1 MATKVITTKVMFPI
15 DMKQYLHVII
25 NLDDEELSDAQVIQ
39 LQKNIELARD
49 AIVFFTA
56 YAGIKNLGGHT
67 GGAFDIVP
75 EIIIADS
82 IRKGR
87 NHIHPVIFDEA
98 GHRVAAHYLLA
109 AINGFMPFEDLM
121 QYRQAFCWLPGHPE
135 KGVTPGVDFS
145 SGRLGHMWPFVN
157 GVALANPY
165 QKILIMGSDG
175 SQQEGN
181 SAEAARFASANNLE
195 VKLFIDDNNMTI
207 TGHPKEYLRGY
218 DIEKTLKGHGINTMI
233 CANPS
238 NIRGLYKAMRWAIT
252 SKGTAAVVIHR
263 KMAEGIKGIEDTPK
277 GHDVI
282 PKEAA
287 IEYLSERGYDKAVGL
302 LQKEIK
308 QKKTGSKPEFRKVRD
323 RFGIVICEILRKM
336 SFEER
341 IHKVKVIDNDLGGS
355 TGLHFI
361 KEEFP
366 EVYINGGIME
376 RNNFSVAAGY
386 GEFPSRIGITATFS
400 AFLEMLP
407 SEITMARY
415 NDANV
420 LAHFSHSGVDW
431 MADNS
436 CHFGVNHFFADNGI
450 AERDTTRLYFPADWH
465 QMGAIVRDVFNDP
478 GLKFIF
484 STRSPT
490 PFILDEK
497 GNHMFDTECG
507 YKFKPKNDELI
518 REGTDGYIV
527 SYGEML
533 YRCLDVV
540 ETLREEGKYVGL
552 INKPTLNKTDKGMMH
567 KIGQAPFVL
576 LVESQNYKTG
586 LGVRFGTWLLE
597 YGYSPVYQHLGV
609 TKLGITGLWEQIEH
623 QNLNP
628 YAIAKVVRKL
638 LAKSKKKSRDLSKWI
653 K

>member
-1 MATKVITTKVMFPI
+1 MAAKVKFPI
-15 DMKQYLHVII
+15 DMKAYRHVIL
-25 NLDDEELSDAQVIQ
+25 NLNDEELSDAQVKQ
-39 LQKNIELARD
+39 LKKNIELARD

-56 YAGIKNLGGHT
+56 YAGVKRLGGHT
-67 GGAFDIVP
+67 GGAFDITP
-75 EIIIADS
+75 EMIIADS

-135 KGVTPGVDFS
+135 KGETPGIEFS
-145 SGRLGHMWPFVN
+145 SGRLGHMWSFVN
-157 GVALANPY
+157 GVALANPH
-165 QKILIMGSDG
+165 QKTLIMGSDG

-181 SAEAARFASANNLE
+181 NAEAARFASTNNLE

-218 DIEKTLKGHGINTMI
+218 DIEKTLQGHGINTKI
-233 CANPS
+233 CNNPED
-238 NIRGLYKAMRWAIT
+238 IRDLYRVMRWAILE
-252 SKGTAAVVIHR
+252 KGTAAVVIRR
-263 KMAEGIKGIEDTPK
+263 KMAQGIKGIEDTTK

-287 IEYLSERGYDKAVGL
+287 IEYLKVRKYDKAINL
-302 LQKEIK
+302 IENAIK
-308 QKKTGSKPEFRKVRD
+308 QKAEFKYKGSTSEFRKARD
-323 RFGIVICEILRKM
+323 KFGKVVCEILGKM
-336 SFEER
+336 SYEER
-341 IHKVKVIDNDLGGS
+341 IHKVKVIDNDLAGS

-376 RNNFSVAAGY
+376 RNNFSVAAGF
-386 GEFPSRIGITATFS
+386 GNIPSRIGITATFS

-431 MADNS
+431 MADNN
-436 CHFGVNHFFADNGI
+436 CHFGINHFFADNGI
-450 AERDTTRLYFPADWH
+450 AEGDITRLYFPADWH
-465 QMGAIVRDVFNDP
+465 QMGAIVKEVWDDP
-478 GLKFIF
+478 GLKFVF

-497 GNHMFDTECG
+497 GNHMFDISRG
-507 YKFKPKNDELI
+507 YRFKPKKDEVV

-527 SYGEML
+527 TYGEML

-540 ETLREEGKYVGL
+540 ETLREEGKFVGL
-552 INKPTLNKTDKGMMH
+552 INKPTINKTDKAMMA

-586 LGVRFGTWLLE
+586 LGIRFGTWLLE
-597 YGYSPVYQHLGV
+597 AGYSPLYQHLGV
-609 TKLGITGLWEQIEH
+609 TKLGITGLWEQLNH
-623 QNLNP
+623 QGLNP
-628 YAIAKVVRKL
+628 YAITKVVRSL
-638 LAKSKKKSRDLSKWI
+638 LAKSKKKGRDLRNWI